1 MTIRTN
7 SLIKFNKIFFSNIP
21 ITASDEKN
29 SEEKI
34 NIDYIESGVFEI
46 LKNSPK
52 CKQDKLSRIAS
63 LEDLGFDSLDVV
75 ELVIAVEEKFNISI
89 SGNITFNRLDD
100 DSVKIQTVH
109 DMIQMFYN
117 YHTGKNKKPEAAQQ
131 PAKI

>member
-1 MTIRTN
+1 MQKCLKKLAPFLLNRLIKRTNMTIRTN

-52 CKQDKLSRIAS
+52 CKQDKLSY
-63 LEDLGFDSLDVV
+63 
-75 ELVIAVEEKFNISI
+75 
-89 SGNITFNRLDD
+89 T
-100 DSVKIQTVH
+100 
-109 DMIQMFYN
+109 
-117 YHTGKNKKPEAAQQ
+117 
-131 PAKI
+131 